1 MKKPKEHEDS
11 VNLDKC
17 WDEEKVELTDT
28 DLKGVDGGKRSRS
41 SGLGNPIIG
50 DGYISVLDNLNDML

>member
-1 MKKPKEHEDS
+1 MTNPKEPEES

-28 DLKGVDGGKRSRS
+28 DLEGVDGGED
-41 SGLGNPIIG
+41 GVDGTIPLGSLDV
-50 DGYISVLDNLNDML
+50 DGTLV

>member
-1 MKKPKEHEDS
+1 MNNPKEHKDS

-28 DLKGVDGGKRSRS
+28 DLEGVDGGGVFIAHTDEDTYVPVSQSRQ
-41 SGLGNPIIG
+41 
-50 DGYISVLDNLNDML
+50 

>member
-1 MKKPKEHEDS
+1 MDFRPIMNNPKEHKDS

-28 DLKGVDGGKRSRS
+28 DLEGVDGGGVFIAHTDEDTYVPVSQSRQ
-41 SGLGNPIIG
+41 
-50 DGYISVLDNLNDML
+50 